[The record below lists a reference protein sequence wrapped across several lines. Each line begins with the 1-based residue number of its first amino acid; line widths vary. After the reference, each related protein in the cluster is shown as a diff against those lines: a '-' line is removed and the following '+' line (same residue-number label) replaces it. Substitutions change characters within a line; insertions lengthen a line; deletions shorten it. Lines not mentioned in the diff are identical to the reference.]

1 MTTKDNVSDES
12 EFRITRLR
20 AKNYR
25 SIRDL
30 DMECVESGEAAV
42 TPGTPEE
49 NTIGGTDHD

>member
-1 MTTKDNVSDES
+1 MTTKDDVPDDS

-30 DMECVESGEAAV
+30 DMGGIESVKAAI
-42 TPGTPEE
+42 TPVAPEG
-49 NTIGGTDHD
+49 NTIGGTNHD